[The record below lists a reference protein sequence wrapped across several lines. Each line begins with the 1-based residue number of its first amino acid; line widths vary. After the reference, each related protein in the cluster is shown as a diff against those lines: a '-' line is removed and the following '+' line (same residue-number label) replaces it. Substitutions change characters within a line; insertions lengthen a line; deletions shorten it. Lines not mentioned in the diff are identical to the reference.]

1 MWKLD
6 EVNSANLSFEFRY
19 YSILAILM
27 VGWYLVS
34 TWWYLVIIGR
44 KWFMLDDGSIRWSG
58 WYLVVLGQ
66 NRAVLAASV
75 IGFQKMYFL

>member
-44 KWFMLDDGSIRWSG
+44 KWFMLDDGSIRRYW
-58 WYLVVLGQ
+58 LVVGTWW
-66 NRAVLAASV
+66 
-75 IGFQKMYFL
+75 

>member
-1 MWKLD
+1 MKL
-6 EVNSANLSFEFRY
+6 EKRILTIY
-19 YSILAILM
+19 YLVILGQKKGI
-27 VGWYLVS
+27 GWYLVS

-75 IGFQKMYFL
+75 IGFQKMYYL